1 MVFRVVK
8 GSLRT
13 LIFSHLLKEVRN
25 QNKKRQSWKLR
36 LINSLIQQVAAETS
50 IPFFL
55 FSLQSFSWLMRLF
68 SLWWCVRRSEGEV
81 TEMASGSPVLHLFFS
96 LSLLLIRWA
105 LRFEKPENNQAPE
118 QDDGGFGPARPL
130 VVSGSMAPQTRLVH
144 PLRLL
149 FLLWAESSEGASIY
163 FELTGSRE
171 DALTRFWAILHLW
184 PQNTSCDPS
193 DFLTVVLSMVLTS
206 RAI

>member
-1 MVFRVVK
+1 MRERGVFNVFSLHKVLWVIKVFRVVK

-13 LIFSHLLKEVRN
+13 LIFSHLLKEVSN
-25 QNKKRQSWKLR
+25 QNKKRQSWELR

-68 SLWWCVRRSEGEV
+68 SLWWCVRRSEV
-81 TEMASGSPVLHLFFS
+81 VLHLFFI

-105 LRFEKPENNQAPE
+105 LGFEEPENNQAPE

-130 VVSGSMAPQTRLVH
+130 VVSGSQAPQTWLVH
-144 PLRLL
+144 PPRLPL
-149 FLLWAESSEGASIY
+149 SPLSRKFWRSQYLLW
-163 FELTGSRE
+163 TDRK
-171 DALTRFWAILHLW
+171 
-184 PQNTSCDPS
+184 
-193 DFLTVVLSMVLTS
+193 
-206 RAI
+206 